1 MKFERMVKGETGHIY
16 TKTVKVAS
24 CFLILPALFLYIF
37 PIILYIFANRLP
49 QEETDEH
56 VVLKNV
62 VLNFILLR
70 DQGEDYVT
78 YKIRFKDSIS
88 AVNMISSIE
97 QVIDFCADEEKN
109 NRYKIWFRN
118 TENLNHLFFEYY
130 NKDEEYFSQLSKD
143 KLCEMYQNFLQK
155 HLFTNG
161 SAFKNSVFIA
171 MPDFKCFTDNGKFEL
186 FTDFCIYFN
195 WGKVQ

>member
-1 MKFERMVKGETGHIY
+1 M
-16 TKTVKVAS
+16 KTVKVAS

-37 PIILYIFANRLP
+37 PITLYIFANRLP
-49 QEETDEH
+49 QEEPDEK
-56 VVLKNV
+56 VVLRNV
-62 VLNFILLR
+62 VLNFILVR
-70 DQGEDYVT
+70 DQGEDYVK
-78 YKIRFKDSIS
+78 YEIKFKDAMS
-88 AVNMISSIE
+88 AVNMISSIK
-97 QVIDFCADEEKN
+97 QVIDFCAGEEKN

-130 NKDEEYFSQLSKD
+130 NKEEGYFSQLSKD
-143 KLCEMYQNFLQK
+143 KLSEMYENFLRK

-171 MPDFKCFTDNGKFEL
+171 TSDFKCFTDNFGKFEL

-195 WGKVQ
+195 WKE